1 MKVNANGRFL
11 LVALALFI
19 LDLPWL
25 TLIGGDYTAAVKKI
39 QGGDEVRMRPIA
51 GLVVYPALAFLALKT
66 QSYKD
71 AFLTGAAV
79 YAVYDFT
86 VLAVFKDYKYYLAI
100 SDTIW
105 GGILFTLVHY
115 LKPTLFKL
123 IK

>member
-25 TLIGGDYTAAVKKI
+25 TLIGGNYSAAIKKI

-51 GLVVYPALAFLALKT
+51 GLVVYPALAFLALRT
-66 QSYKD
+66 TSLKD

-86 VLAVFKDYKYYLAI
+86 VLAAFKDYPLYLAVGDTLWGGALFSAVYYLRQRL
-100 SDTIW
+100 
-105 GGILFTLVHY
+105 GF
-115 LKPTLFKL
+115 
-123 IK
+123 

>member
-25 TLIGGDYTAAVKKI
+25 TLIGGDYSAAIKKI

-51 GLVVYPALAFLALKT
+51 GLVVYPALAFLALRT
-66 QSYKD
+66 TSLKD

-86 VLAVFKDYKYYLAI
+86 VLAVFKDYPLWLSLADVAWGGTLFTAIYYLRERL
-100 SDTIW
+100 
-105 GGILFTLVHY
+105 GF
-115 LKPTLFKL
+115 
-123 IK
+123 